1 MQLGTSLYL
10 GERWE
15 HLLHLGDQR
24 IRLWGDQP
32 MPPGEAWV
40 EIRPE
45 DFWLF

>member
-15 HLLHLGDQR
+15 HLLTLGDLR
-24 IRLWGDQP
+24 VRAWGDQP
-32 MPPGEAWV
+32 LQPGETWV

-45 DFWLF
+45 DFWVF